1 MSMMVNPVSMSNVRF
16 TGEGTN
22 VLERPGA
29 FAKPA
34 EQAAPAEVAA
44 KPKKKRTVLKAL
56 AGLAVA
62 AATLV
67 VLKKTNVL
75 KVLDDVALGDAGILK
90 KAGHY
95 LAKAGEFVAK
105 YTYDPVA
112 KFVGKLFGGKGAE
125 AVTDA
130 AEAAAEGAAHILA

>member
-16 TGEGTN
+16 TGEATN

-34 EQAAPAEVAA
+34 EAAPAEVAA
-44 KPKKKRTVLKAL
+44 KPKKKRTALKVL
-56 AGLAVA
+56 AGLVVA

-67 VLKKTNVL
+67 ALKKTNVL
-75 KVLDDVALGDAGILK
+75 KVLDDVALGEAGIFK

-95 LAKAGEFVAK
+95 LAQAGEFIAK

-112 KFVGKLFGGKGAE
+112 KFVGKFFGGKGAE
-125 AVTDA
+125 AV
-130 AEAAAEGAAHILA
+130 AEGAETVAEGAARIMA

>member
-16 TGEGTN
+16 TGEATN

-34 EQAAPAEVAA
+34 EAAPAEVAA
-44 KPKKKRTVLKAL
+44 KPKKKRTALKVLG
-56 AGLAVA
+56 GLVVA

-67 VLKKTNVL
+67 ALRRTNVL
-75 KVLDDVALGDAGILK
+75 KVLDDVALGEAGIFK

-95 LAKAGEFVAK
+95 LAQAGEFVAK
-105 YTYDPVA
+105 YTYDPVV
-112 KFVGKLFGGKGAE
+112 KLFGRLFGGKGAE
-125 AVTDA
+125 AAAEA
-130 AEAAAEGAAHILA
+130 AEAAAEGAAHVLA